1 MTQLEGALV
10 EITTILDQLRVPYM
24 LIGGL
29 AVSLWGEPRATLD
42 VDLSLW
48 VEPANLSST
57 VSALCARITALPKDP
72 LAFAVE
78 TRVLP
83 VSSSGGVRVD
93 LVFAALDAEKQA
105 IGRGVPKQV
114 GGKTVMVCSVEDLV
128 LMKLISEREKDWEDA
143 RRLLRRFRNS
153 IDGVYLEPRLTQL
166 ADALARP
173 GIVDL
178 LRRETRGS
186 PEHGSAR

>member
-1 MTQLEGALV
+1 MTQLERALV
-10 EITTILDQLRVPYM
+10 EITVLLDELDVPYM

-48 VEPANLSST
+48 VESANFEPTL
-57 VSALCARITALPKDP
+57 SALCARVAALPRDA
-72 LAFAVE
+72 LAFATQ

-83 VSSSGGVRVD
+83 VSSSEGVRVD
-93 LVFAALDAEKQA
+93 LVFASLDAEKQA
-105 IGRGVPKQV
+105 IGRATAKQV
-114 GGKTVMVCSVEDLV
+114 GGKTVMVSSVEDLV

-143 RRLLRRFRNS
+143 RRLLRRFRGS
-153 IDGVYLEPRLTQL
+153 IDRAYLEPRLTEL
-166 ADALARP
+166 SEALARP

-178 LRRETRGS
+178 FRREVQG
-186 PEHGSAR
+186 

>member
-1 MTQLEGALV
+1 MTQLERTLI
-10 EITTILDQLRVPYM
+10 EITAILDELDVPYM

-29 AVSLWGEPRATLD
+29 AVSMWGEPRATLD

-48 VEPANLSST
+48 VEPADFEST
-57 VSALCARITALPKDP
+57 VSALCARVAALPKNP
-72 LAFAVE
+72 LAFATE

-83 VSSSGGVRVD
+83 VSSSEGVRVD

-105 IGRGVPKQV
+105 IGRATPKQID
-114 GGKTVMVCSVEDLV
+114 GKTVMVGSVEDLL

-143 RRLLRRFRNS
+143 RRLLRRFRDS
-153 IDGVYLEPRLTQL
+153 IDRAYLEPRLTEL
-166 ADALARP
+166 AEALARP

-178 LRRETRGS
+178 FRREVQG
-186 PEHGSAR
+186 

>member
-1 MTQLEGALV
+1 MTQLERALV
-10 EITTILDQLRVPYM
+10 EITAILDEFHVPYM

-48 VEPANLSST
+48 VEPTDFDAT
-57 VSALCARITALPKDP
+57 VSALCERVAALPKDP
-72 LAFAVE
+72 LAFAAE

-83 VSSSGGVRVD
+83 VSSSEGVRVD
-93 LVFAALDAEKQA
+93 LVFAALAAEKQA

-114 GGKTVMVCSVEDLV
+114 GGKTVVVCSVEDLV

-143 RRLLRRFRNS
+143 RRLLRRFRSS
-153 IDGVYLEPRLTQL
+153 INRVYLEPRLTQL

-178 LRRETRGS
+178 FRRETRG
-186 PEHGSAR
+186 